1 MATIIFTNSSNFEKS
16 KKAAEWT
23 GESRKAVEVSRGRR
37 WKGAYSSSIK
47 WWSPLFGWS
56 SDPDYIRTDGGSDHS
71 DKDLSRSE
79 ADLEAK
85 QPRS

>member
-1 MATIIFTNSSNFEKS
+1 MEREALRPYAVSNPDQANRRRISFSS
-16 KKAAEWT
+16 
-23 GESRKAVEVSRGRR
+23 
-37 WKGAYSSSIK
+37 SSSIK

-71 DKDLSRSE
+71 DKDLSISE

-85 QPRS
+85 